1 MGLSPPPAFGQNGRE
16 GENMTGPSAIGAR
29 PGAPEMRFY
38 LPAEGLRPLVTSYY
52 FLESA
57 EPLVDFTHP
66 EWANIRFALNGEWRF
81 EDDQGRETIEPPRAV
96 LFGPTDRARRFATD
110 GGLVL
115 GVGLTPL
122 GWLTLIGSDASEL
135 ANRTVPLD
143 RQLGPSGTAIR
154 SRLIEVRTDAERI
167 AILDAILEARPASQS
182 AYRGLAV
189 RVQQA
194 LLSGAVD
201 QVVDLAE
208 QLGIEQR
215 TLHRVCT
222 TVFGFPPVRLLRR
235 QRFLRTLSKVRDR
248 LDQPLGELIDPGY
261 YDQAHFNRD
270 FKACMGMTPLAYFR
284 LPREALRRAA
294 EERHRV
300 LGAPVQGLHI
310 HRDEAGQGD

>member
-1 MGLSPPPAFGQNGRE
+1 
-16 GENMTGPSAIGAR
+16 MTGPSATSTR
-29 PGAPEMRFY
+29 PGAPEIRFH
-38 LPAEGLRPLVTSYY
+38 LPAEGLRPLITSYY

-57 EPLVDFTHP
+57 GPLDDFTHP
-66 EWANIRFALNGEWRF
+66 EWANIRFALNGVWRF
-81 EDDQGRETIEPPRAV
+81 EDEGKDTVEPPKAV

-122 GWLTLIGSDASEL
+122 GWLTLIGGDASEL

-143 RQLGPSGTAIR
+143 RQLGPSGAAIR
-154 SRLIEVRTDAERI
+154 SRLLEARTDAERV

-182 AYRGLAV
+182 AYRELAV
-189 RVQQA
+189 QVQQA
-194 LLSGAVD
+194 LLSATVD
-201 QVVDLAE
+201 HVGDLAE

-222 TVFGFPPVRLLRR
+222 AVFGFPPVRLLRR
-235 QRFLRTLSKVRDR
+235 QRFLRTLAKVRDQ
-248 LDQPLGELIDPGY
+248 LDQPLGELIDSGY

-294 EERHRV
+294 EERNRV

-310 HRDEAGQGD
+310 QQDEAGQSD